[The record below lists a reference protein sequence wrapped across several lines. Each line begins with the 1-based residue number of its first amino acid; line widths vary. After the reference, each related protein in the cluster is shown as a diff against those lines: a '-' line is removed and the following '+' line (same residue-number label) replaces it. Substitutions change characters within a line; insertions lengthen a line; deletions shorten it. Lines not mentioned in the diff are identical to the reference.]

1 MTITAVAAITTPR
14 QLVYDIVTDLNV
26 WPVWQWLPGD
36 AEELPC
42 YVVGRPD
49 VGEGELPALASVTVP
64 VYALGRTLRDD
75 EAQAELDAA
84 ADALLTAFW
93 NPKSPEPSM
102 SIRLN
107 TLVASVIPIAATEYP
122 AYSASVVV
130 TVAFC

>member
-1 MTITAVAAITTPR
+1 MPTTLVAAITTPR
-14 QLVYDIVTDLNV
+14 QLVYDIVNDLDT

-49 VGEGELPALASVTVP
+49 LGEGDQKALAEVRVP

-75 EAQAELDAA
+75 EAQAELDRA
-84 ADALLTAFW
+84 ADALLTALW
-93 NPKSPEPSM
+93 TPKSSDPSM
-102 SIRLN
+102 SIRL
-107 TLVASVIPIAATEYP
+107 TSLVASVIPIAALEYP